1 MMKQFSKS
9 TGKTIAE
16 EFAIKTRNEQ
26 KREKLTHYTPVII
39 LAALCAFFT
48 ITCPDSF
55 FTLHN
60 LRIIFNQLSVTLIIA
75 IGLTFVTVIGCTDLS
90 VDGVVAL
97 GGCVL
102 SILILNNKNSN
113 DLGILGVLVCIFIGA
128 LCGLISGAIHVRFKV
143 TSFMVTYAMMAIAD
157 GVALMSYGGHF
168 ATIQDETLIRVPQ
181 ISFLGIPLI
190 TWIAVA
196 IFVIAC
202 IVQRKT
208 AFGRHLYAIGANEAI
223 PRITGINVS
232 KLKVIVFMISG
243 VCFAAAGI
251 LSALRLGYGIVDIG
265 DGQFFPAQAAVI
277 IGGTPLSG
285 GKGGVLHTLV
295 GSMIITVLDVGLL
308 LMGVNA
314 YIRTGVQGVII
325 VAAVILSVRRN
336 GRLICK

>member
-26 KREKLTHYTPVII
+26 KREKLTQYTPVII
-39 LAALCAFFT
+39 LAALCVFFT

-60 LRIIFNQLSVTLIIA
+60 LRTIFNQLSVTLIIA

-102 SILILNNKNSN
+102 SILILNNKNGN
-113 DLGILGVLVCIFIGA
+113 DLGILGVLICILIGA
-128 LCGLISGAIHVRFKV
+128 LCGLISGVIHVKFKV

-190 TWIAVA
+190 TWIAMA
-196 IFVIAC
+196 IFVIAY

-208 AFGRHLYAIGANEAI
+208 AFGRHLYAIGANESI
-223 PRITGINVS
+223 PRVTGINVN

-251 LSALRLGYGIVDIG
+251 ISFFKRGHRDMGIVDG
-265 DGQFFPAQAAVI
+265 EFFPPQIAGIFSGA
-277 IGGTPLSG
+277 PPSCG
-285 GKGGVLHTLV
+285 GKGVFSHSGCYC
-295 GSMIITVLDVGLL
+295 II
-308 LMGVNA
+308 
-314 YIRTGVQGVII
+314 
-325 VAAVILSVRRN
+325 
-336 GRLICK
+336 